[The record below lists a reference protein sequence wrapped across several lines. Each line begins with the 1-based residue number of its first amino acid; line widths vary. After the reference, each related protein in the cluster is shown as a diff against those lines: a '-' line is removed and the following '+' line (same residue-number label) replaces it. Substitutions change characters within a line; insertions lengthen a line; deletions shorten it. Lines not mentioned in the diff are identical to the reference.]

1 MSVPVD
7 LAELAEHLQHYNF
20 AYLMTVGEDQ
30 RAHAVAVRPS
40 LDGPVLQVE
49 GLGRRTLAN
58 LEARPAISLVW
69 PPFEHGGY
77 SLILDGRAALTD
89 GGATV
94 TPEHAVLH
102 RPAEEGAAPGA
113 TGCGNDCVPLGEG

>member
-7 LAELAEHLQHYNF
+7 LAELAEKLQHYNF

-40 LDGPVLQVE
+40 LDGDVLQVE
-49 GLGRRTLAN
+49 GLGRRTRAN
-58 LEARPAISLVW
+58 LEARPGISLVW

-77 SLILDGRAALTD
+77 SLILDGRASLTD
-89 GGATV
+89 GTATV

>member
-30 RAHAVAVRPS
+30 RAHAVAVRPT
-40 LDGPVLQVE
+40 LDGPVLQLE
-49 GLGRRTLAN
+49 GLGRRTRAN
-58 LEARPAISLVW
+58 LEARPGISLVW
-69 PPFEHGGY
+69 PPFDHGGY
-77 SLILDGRAALTD
+77 SLILDGRAALAEQ
-89 GGATV
+89 GATI

>member
-7 LAELAEHLQHYNF
+7 LAELAEHLRHYDF
-20 AYLMTVGEDQ
+20 AYLMTVGDDQ
-30 RAHAVAVRPS
+30 RAHAVAVRPA
-40 LDGPVLQVE
+40 LDGSVLQVR
-49 GLGRRTLAN
+49 GLGRRTRAN
-58 LEARPAISLVW
+58 LEARPAISMVW

-77 SLILDGRAALTD
+77 SLILDGRAALA
-89 GGATV
+89 GEAATV

-113 TGCGNDCVPLGEG
+113 SGCGNDCVPLGEG

>member
-102 RPAEEGAAPGA
+102 RPAEEGATPGA